1 MKKKVSAMVVA
12 IGVAT
17 TPVMAKQIGKRQART
32 ESSNGAEKSLK
43 NRIAN
48 SFKRFNLK
56 KAEKEFLRETE
67 EDIQTALKNTY
78 NKTTRSVRI

>member
-1 MKKKVSAMVVA
+1 MNKKVSAMVVA

-17 TPVMAKQIGKRQART
+17 TPVMAKQINKRQART

-43 NRIAN
+43 SRIAN
-48 SFKRFNLK
+48 SFKRLNLK

-67 EDIQTALKNTY
+67 EDIQTALINTY
-78 NKTTRSVRI
+78 NKTNKSVRI